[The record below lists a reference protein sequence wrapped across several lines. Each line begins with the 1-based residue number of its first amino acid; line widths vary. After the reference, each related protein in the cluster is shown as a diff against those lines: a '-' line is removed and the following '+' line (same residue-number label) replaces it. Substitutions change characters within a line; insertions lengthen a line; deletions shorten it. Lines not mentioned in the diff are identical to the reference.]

1 MNKKFDFFLLKR
13 LFKYLKPYKLNLI
26 VTIFI
31 IVLVSV
37 LNVSEPI
44 IEGLITTRLLNDV
57 SDIANGILGARI
69 NFEYI
74 IRVLVT
80 LGIIYVTKAILS
92 CIFSFL
98 LTNAIQNSMKDLRK
112 AVKVKITKLPISYF
126 DKNTFGDILSRVS
139 NDVETISN
147 ACQQSFSQIINAVLA
162 ITFAVVMMFS
172 INFKM
177 ALIGVSIIPLT
188 YFASKFI
195 VNKSQSL
202 FVKQQKAL
210 GGLNGT
216 IQERYTGFNEI
227 KLYGKEEDSIEE
239 FKKVNGELC
248 EFGFR
253 AQFTSGLMSP
263 VVSLL
268 TYLAIAFI
276 VILGSIN
283 VLHGVIPVG
292 NLQAFIRY
300 IWQVNNPMSQITQLS
315 AAIQSAFA
323 AMGRVFEFLDEKEE
337 VKENENPIVL
347 KEVKGNVS
355 FENVE
360 FGYTKEK
367 ILIKDL
373 NIDIKSGQMVALVG
387 PTGAGKTTI
396 INLLMRFYDVNKGS
410 IKIDGVDIRDFR
422 REDLRSMF
430 GMVLQDTWLFNG
442 TIKENLRY
450 AKFDATDEEIIEA
463 AKVANAHHFISTLND
478 GYNMLLNEEASNLS
492 AGEKQLITIAR
503 VILANPSILILD
515 EATSSVD
522 TRLELMLQNAMKN
535 LMNGRTSFVIAHR
548 LSTIKNAD
556 IILVVND
563 GNIVEQGNH
572 EELIAKKGF
581 YEKLYNSQFADKE
594 AV

>member
-162 ITFAVVMMFS
+162 ITFAVIMMFS

-253 AQFTSGLMSP
+253 AQFISGLMSP